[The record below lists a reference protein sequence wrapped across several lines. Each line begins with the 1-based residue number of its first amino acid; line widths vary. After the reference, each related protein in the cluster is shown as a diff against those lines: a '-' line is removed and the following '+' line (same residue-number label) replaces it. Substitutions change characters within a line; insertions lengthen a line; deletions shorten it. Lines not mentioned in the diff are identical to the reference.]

1 MANLRRA
8 LLSSKPSMG
17 TSLLRLLRRRARAA
31 AVAKLERRG
40 GEAEGRRQ
48 HALAGVGAVD
58 LARGGDVLLADELL
72 VPPNHPVDERRLD
85 ADHPRDVD
93 EGAQPERQVGL
104 WREERGVWMGSVG
117 CAPPAVSE
125 TRRRRASKN
134 LCLSVGTT
142 PPSTFVYGILC
153 CENALFV
160 STDVTQ
166 SYL

>member
-1 MANLRRA
+1 M
-8 LLSSKPSMG
+8 
-17 TSLLRLLRRRARAA
+17 
-31 AVAKLERRG
+31 
-40 GEAEGRRQ
+40 
-48 HALAGVGAVD
+48 
-58 LARGGDVLLADELL
+58 
-72 VPPNHPVDERRLD
+72 
-85 ADHPRDVD
+85 
-93 EGAQPERQVGL
+93 
-104 WREERGVWMGSVG
+104 
-117 CAPPAVSE
+117 SE

>member
-1 MANLRRA
+1 MYSLPMSFWFHRIMRSMSGVSTPTIRA
-8 LLSSKPSMG
+8 MSTKVHSPNGRSVCSG
-17 TSLLRLLRRRARAA
+17 RNAGRGWES
-31 AVAKLERRG
+31 ER
-40 GEAEGRRQ
+40 
-48 HALAGVGAVD
+48 
-58 LARGGDVLLADELL
+58 
-72 VPPNHPVDERRLD
+72 
-85 ADHPRDVD
+85 
-93 EGAQPERQVGL
+93 
-104 WREERGVWMGSVG
+104 

-160 STDVTQ
+160 STEVTQ